1 MIIAN
6 LDYWEELD
14 CQIDISG
21 GISMAQISVN
31 ALARGANLSLSNVE
45 SQAFVFSFPEIK
57 ISRVAVSS
65 SSLAG

>member
-14 CQIDISG
+14 RQIDISG
-21 GISMAQISVN
+21 GISIAQISVN

-45 SQAFVFSFPEIK
+45 SKAFVFSFPEIK
-57 ISRVAVSS
+57 VSQVFVSS

>member
-14 CQIDISG
+14 RQIDISG